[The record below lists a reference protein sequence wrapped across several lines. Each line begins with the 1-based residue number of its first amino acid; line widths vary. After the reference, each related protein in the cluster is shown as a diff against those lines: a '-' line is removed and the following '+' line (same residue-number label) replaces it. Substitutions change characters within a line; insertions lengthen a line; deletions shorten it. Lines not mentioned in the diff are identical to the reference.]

1 MSDIQEVPSSIHD
14 YTLEIFSEST
24 GSGAGSTQLHEDKW
38 IAAWCEKKQNPIK
51 KTEIKIE
58 G

>member
-1 MSDIQEVPSSIHD
+1 MSDVQEVPSSLHG

-24 GSGAGSTQLHEDKW
+24 GSGAGYTQPHEDKW
-38 IAAWCEKKQNPIK
+38 VAARYEKKRNPVK
-51 KTEIKIE
+51 KTEIKVE